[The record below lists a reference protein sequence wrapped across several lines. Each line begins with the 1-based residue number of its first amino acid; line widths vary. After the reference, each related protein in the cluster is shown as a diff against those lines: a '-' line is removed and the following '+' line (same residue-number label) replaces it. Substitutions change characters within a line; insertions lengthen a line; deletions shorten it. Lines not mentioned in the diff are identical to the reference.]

1 MASLLSSQSNFYN
14 NIIQEENKIIMPL
27 KCLYNNYMISLN
39 INPNNFNNK
48 ENHIIPFNNN
58 NYWIL
63 EVMNQNNINEQ
74 INENII
80 SLESSNTIVDIL
92 ITVIIESWI

>member
-1 MASLLSSQSNFYN
+1 MASLLSSQRNFYN
-14 NIIQEENKIIMPL
+14 NIIQKENKINIPL
-27 KCLYNNYMISLN
+27 KLLYNNYILSLN
-39 INPNNFNNK
+39 MNPNNFNNK

-58 NYWIL
+58 NYLIL
-63 EVMNQNNINEQ
+63 EAMNQNNINEQ

-92 ITVIIESWI
+92 ITMIIES

>member
-1 MASLLSSQSNFYN
+1 MASLLPSQSNFYN
-14 NIIQEENKIIMPL
+14 NIIQEENKINMLL
-27 KCLYNNYMISLN
+27 KRLYNNYMISLN
-39 INPNNFNNK
+39 MNPNNFNNK

-58 NYWIL
+58 NYLIL

-80 SLESSNTIVDIL
+80 PVESLNTLVDIL
-92 ITVIIESWI
+92 ITVIIES